1 MIPRQTFA
9 WSYAPAGGSASPGMI
24 GAVPET
30 QIWLPTRT
38 ARE

>member
-9 WSYAPAGGSASPGMI
+9 WSYGAAGGSASSGMI

-30 QIWLPTRT
+30 QTWSPTRT